1 MSGRSQTAK
10 NDETFRKTARNLDK
24 TTENAETTPADETR
38 STRTP
43 SRWRKPLVLYAAT
56 WATTTF
62 VGFVFYGGGSWLG
75 AALFSVPLMII
86 LTAHELGHY
95 WQTRR
100 YNIPAS
106 PPFFIPFPLPPFG
119 TLGALIRMSGRVP
132 NAKALFD
139 VGVSGPLAG
148 FAATLVFLAVG
159 LANSTLVE
167 AKPTVGE
174 ALVFGEPL
182 LFRWASLLFFDRSDP
197 TQILTMHPT
206 AAAAWVGLFL
216 TTLNLAPLGQLD
228 GGHVLYALLRR
239 RAVYFST
246 ALFIAAAGAVFFFER
261 WNWLAALFL
270 IALFGIEHPPTAD
283 DSTRLGPLRTAIGW
297 GTLALVAVGFTPNP
311 VDVESGAPE
320 TEESV
325 VFRNEPS
332 ERTPTVDFFGAGAN
346 FRDETGERAKSWNV
360 FNENSTKTP
369 C

>member
-1 MSGRSQTAK
+1 M
-10 NDETFRKTARNLDK
+10 DK
-24 TTENAETTPADETR
+24 TTENAGTTNVNETR
-38 STRTP
+38 SKLTAA
-43 SRWRKPLVLYAAT
+43 RWRKSFVLYAAT

-100 YNIPAS
+100 YNIPSS

-132 NAKALFD
+132 SAKALFD

-148 FAATLVFLAVG
+148 FAATLVFLTIG
-159 LANSTLVE
+159 LANSTLVDAE
-167 AKPTVGE
+167 PAAGE
-174 ALVFGEPL
+174 TLVFGEPL
-182 LFRWASLLFFDRSDP
+182 LFRWFSLLFFDRSEP
-197 TQILTMHPT
+197 TQVLTMHPT

-216 TTLNLAPLGQLD
+216 TTLNLFPMGQLD

-246 ALFIAAAGAVFFFER
+246 TLFIAAAGAVFFFER
-261 WNWLAALFL
+261 WNWLLMLFL
-270 IALFGIEHPPTAD
+270 IAFFGLEHPPTAD
-283 DSTRLGPLRTAIGW
+283 DSTRLGPLRTALGW
-297 GTLALVAVGFTPNP
+297 GTLALVAIGFTPNP
-311 VDVESGAPE
+311 VDVESGASE
-320 TEESV
+320 TETSV
-325 VFRNEPS
+325 FYRNETT
-332 ERTPTVDFFGAGAN
+332 ERERNAVWGATKTL
-346 FRDETGERAKSWNV
+346 FRDKSDERSKSWDV
-360 FNENSTKTP
+360 FNENSAKTT

>member
-1 MSGRSQTAK
+1 M
-10 NDETFRKTARNLDK
+10 DK
-24 TTENAETTPADETR
+24 TTINAGTTNGDEAR
-38 STRTP
+38 EKRLA

-75 AALFSVPLMII
+75 AALFSVPLMVI

-159 LANSTLVE
+159 LANSTLVDAE
-167 AKPTVGE
+167 PAAGE

-182 LFRWASLLFFDRSDP
+182 LFRWASFLFFDRSDP
-197 TQILTMHPT
+197 TRILTMHPT

-216 TTLNLAPLGQLD
+216 TTLNLFPLGQLD

-246 ALFIAAAGAVFFFER
+246 ALFVAAAGAVFLFER
-261 WNWLAALFL
+261 WNWLVMLFL
-270 IALFGIEHPPTAD
+270 IALFGLEHPPTAD

-297 GTLALVAVGFTPNP
+297 GTLALVAIGFTPNP
-311 VDVESGAPE
+311 VDVESVSSEAEKSVFFRKEGAERAPDADGE
-320 TEESV
+320 TQEAS
-325 VFRNEPS
+325 FR
-332 ERTPTVDFFGAGAN
+332 AN
-346 FRDETGERAKSWNV
+346 FRDKRGELAKSWNV
-360 FNENSTKTP
+360 FNENSAKTP

>member
-1 MSGRSQTAK
+1 M
-10 NDETFRKTARNLDK
+10 DK
-24 TTENAETTPADETR
+24 TTENAETTNADEAR
-38 STRTP
+38 EERLA

-75 AALFSVPLMII
+75 AVLFSVPLMII

-159 LANSTLVE
+159 LANSTLVDAE
-167 AKPTVGE
+167 PAAGE

-182 LFRWASLLFFDRSDP
+182 LFRWTSLLFFERSDP
-197 TQILTMHPT
+197 TQVLTMHPT

-216 TTLNLAPLGQLD
+216 TTLNLFPMGQLD

-246 ALFIAAAGAVFFFER
+246 ALFIAAAGAVFLFER
-261 WNWLAALFL
+261 WNWLAMLFL
-270 IALFGIEHPPTAD
+270 IALFGLEHPPTAD

-297 GTLALVAVGFTPNP
+297 GALALVAIGFTPNP
-311 VDVESGAPE
+311 IDVESEPPE
-320 TEESV
+320 AEKSVFFRKEKTERATDADLGTQE
-325 VFRNEPS
+325 
-332 ERTPTVDFFGAGAN
+332 AN
-346 FRDETGERAKSWNV
+346 FRDERGKRAKSWGV
-360 FNENSTKTP
+360 FNENSTKTT

>member
-1 MSGRSQTAK
+1 M
-10 NDETFRKTARNLDK
+10 DK
-24 TTENAETTPADETR
+24 TTENAGTTNADKAREKQAAA
-38 STRTP
+38 
-43 SRWRKPLVLYAAT
+43 RWRKPLVLYAAT

-62 VGFVFYGGGSWLG
+62 VGFFFYGGCSWLG
-75 AALFSVPLMII
+75 AAFFSVPLMII

-159 LANSTLVE
+159 LANSTLVDAE
-167 AKPTVGE
+167 PATGE
-174 ALVFGEPL
+174 TLVFGEPL
-182 LFRWASLLFFDRSDP
+182 LFRWAFLLFFDRSEP
-197 TQILTMHPT
+197 TRVLTMHPT

-216 TTLNLAPLGQLD
+216 TTLNLLPMGQLD

-246 ALFIAAAGAVFFFER
+246 ALFIAAAGAVFLFER
-261 WNWLAALFL
+261 WNWLAMLFL
-270 IALFGIEHPPTAD
+270 IAFFGLEHPPTAD
-283 DSTRLGPLRTAIGW
+283 DSTRLGALRTAIGW
-297 GTLALVAVGFTPNP
+297 GTLALVAIGFTPNP
-311 VDVESGAPE
+311 VDVESGAAE
-320 TEESV
+320 TEKSV
-325 VFRNEPS
+325 FYRNEAP
-332 ERTPTVDFFGAGAN
+332 ERTPTVDFLGLGAN
-346 FRDETGERAKSWNV
+346 FRDERGERAKSWNV
-360 FNENSTKTP
+360 FNENSAKTP

>member
-1 MSGRSQTAK
+1 MT
-10 NDETFRKTARNLDK
+10 K
-24 TTENAETTPADETR
+24 TTENAGTTNANEAR
-38 STRTP
+38 STQTAA
-43 SRWRKPLVLYAAT
+43 RWRKPLVLYAAT

-62 VGFVFYGGGSWLG
+62 VGFVFYGGGSWPSAL
-75 AALFSVPLMII
+75 LFSVPLMII
-86 LTAHELGHY
+86 LTAHEWGHY

-148 FAATLVFLAVG
+148 LAATLVFLAVG
-159 LANSTLVE
+159 LANSTMVD
-167 AKPTVGE
+167 AQPAGE

-197 TQILTMHPT
+197 SQVLTMHPT

-216 TTLNLAPLGQLD
+216 TTLNLFPMGQLD

-246 ALFIAAAGAVFFFER
+246 SLFIAAAGAVFLFER

-270 IALFGIEHPPTAD
+270 IALFGLEHPPTVD

-297 GTLALVAVGFTPNP
+297 GTLALVAIGFTPTP
-311 VDVESGAPE
+311 VDVESGAPS
-320 TEESV
+320 TEQSV
-325 VFRNEPS
+325 FFRIEPLERAANADFCATRAVFRDKS
-332 ERTPTVDFFGAGAN
+332 
-346 FRDETGERAKSWNV
+346 GERAKS
-360 FNENSTKTP
+360 
-369 C
+369 

>member
-1 MSGRSQTAK
+1 
-10 NDETFRKTARNLDK
+10 LDK
-24 TTENAETTPADETR
+24 TTENAGAANADKTR
-38 STRTP
+38 STPT
-43 SRWRKPLVLYAAT
+43 RWRKPLLLYAAT

-62 VGFVFYGGGSWLG
+62 VGFIFYGGGSWLS
-75 AALFSVPLMII
+75 AAFFSVPLMII

-100 YNIPAS
+100 YNIPSS

-159 LANSTLVE
+159 LANSTLVDAE
-167 AKPTVGE
+167 PAGE

-197 TQILTMHPT
+197 TRVLTMHPT

-216 TTLNLAPLGQLD
+216 TTLNLFPMGQLD

-246 ALFIAAAGAVFFFER
+246 TLFIAATGAVFLFER
-261 WNWLAALFL
+261 WNWLVMLFL
-270 IALFGIEHPPTAD
+270 IAFFGLEHPPTAD

-297 GTLALVAVGFTPNP
+297 GTLALVAIGFTPNP
-311 VDVESGAPE
+311 VDVERETPE
-320 TEESV
+320 TEKSVFLLNESW
-325 VFRNEPS
+325 
-332 ERTPTVDFFGAGAN
+332 ERATDADFFAVKMN
-346 FRDETGERAKSWNV
+346 FGDERSERAKSWNV
-360 FNENSTKTP
+360 FNENSTKKA

>member
-1 MSGRSQTAK
+1 M
-10 NDETFRKTARNLDK
+10 DK
-24 TTENAETTPADETR
+24 TTENASAANADKTR
-38 STRTP
+38 STPT
-43 SRWRKPLVLYAAT
+43 RWRKPLLLYAAT

-62 VGFVFYGGGSWLG
+62 VGFIFYGGGSWLS
-75 AALFSVPLMII
+75 AAFFSVPLMII

-100 YNIPAS
+100 YNIPSS

-159 LANSTLVE
+159 LANSTLVDAE
-167 AKPTVGE
+167 PAGE

-197 TQILTMHPT
+197 TRILTMHPT

-216 TTLNLAPLGQLD
+216 TTLNLLPMGQLD

-246 ALFIAAAGAVFFFER
+246 TLFIAATASVFFFER
-261 WNWLAALFL
+261 WNWLAMLFL
-270 IALFGIEHPPTAD
+270 IALFGLEHPPTAD

-297 GTLALVAVGFTPNP
+297 GTLALVAIGFTPNP

-320 TEESV
+320 TERSV
-325 VFRNEPS
+325 FFRDEPS
-332 ERTPTVDFFGAGAN
+332 EARAEVDFCATMPF
-346 FRDETGERAKSWNV
+346 FQRKSDERTKS
-360 FNENSTKTP
+360 
-369 C
+369 

>member
-1 MSGRSQTAK
+1 M
-10 NDETFRKTARNLDK
+10 NK
-24 TTENAETTPADETR
+24 TTENAGTTVVNAAREKR
-38 STRTP
+38 SP

-62 VGFVFYGGGSWLG
+62 VGLVFYGGGSWLG
-75 AALFSVPLMII
+75 AAFFSVPLMII

-106 PPFFIPFPLPPFG
+106 PPFFIPLPLPPFG

-132 NAKALFD
+132 NARALFD

-159 LANSTLVE
+159 LANSTLVD
-167 AKPTVGE
+167 AAPTGDE

-197 TQILTMHPT
+197 TRILTMHPT

-216 TTLNLAPLGQLD
+216 TTLNLLPLGQLD

-246 ALFIAAAGAVFFFER
+246 TLFVAAASAVFVFER
-261 WNWLAALFL
+261 WNWLAMLFL
-270 IALFGIEHPPTAD
+270 VALFGLEHPPTAD

-297 GTLALVAVGFTPNP
+297 GTLALVAIGFTPNP
-311 VDVESGAPE
+311 IDVESGTPQ
-320 TEESV
+320 TDESV
-325 VFRNEPS
+325 FFP
-332 ERTPTVDFFGAGAN
+332 ERTGRAFVGRRFLRVDGALG
-346 FRDETGERAKSWNV
+346 GERRERLKSWGV
-360 FNENSTKTP
+360 FNENSAKTP

>member
-1 MSGRSQTAK
+1 M
-10 NDETFRKTARNLDK
+10 DK
-24 TTENAETTPADETR
+24 TTENAETTTANGAR
-38 STRTP
+38 STPT
-43 SRWRKPLVLYAAT
+43 SSYWRKPLVLYAAT

-62 VGFVFYGGGSWLG
+62 VGLVFYGGGSWLG
-75 AALFSVPLMII
+75 AAFFSVPLMII

-119 TLGALIRMSGRVP
+119 TLGALIRMNGRVP

-148 FAATLVFLAVG
+148 FAATLVFLAIG
-159 LANSTLVE
+159 LANSTLVDAE
-167 AKPTVGE
+167 TAAGE
-174 ALVFGEPL
+174 ALVFGEPP
-182 LFRWASLLFFDRSDP
+182 LFRWVSLLFFDRSDP
-197 TQILTMHPT
+197 TRVLTMHPT

-216 TTLNLAPLGQLD
+216 TTLNLFPMGQLD

-246 ALFIAAAGAVFFFER
+246 ALFIAAAGAVFVFER
-261 WNWLAALFL
+261 WNWLVMLFL
-270 IALFGIEHPPTAD
+270 IALFGVEHPPTAD

-297 GTLALVAVGFTPNP
+297 SALALVAIGFTPNP
-311 VDVESGAPE
+311 VGVESGAPE
-320 TEESV
+320 SEESV
-325 VFRNEPS
+325 FFRNEGA
-332 ERTPTVDFFGAGAN
+332 ERAPETDFLTRGTN
-346 FRDETGERAKSWNV
+346 FRDESGERAKSWNV
-360 FNENSTKTP
+360 FNENSAKTP

>member
-1 MSGRSQTAK
+1 M
-10 NDETFRKTARNLDK
+10 DK
-24 TTENAETTPADETR
+24 TTENAGATNAKEER
-38 STRTP
+38 ENRGP

-62 VGFVFYGGGSWLG
+62 VGLVFYGGGSWLG
-75 AALFSVPLMII
+75 AVLFSVPLMVI

-100 YNIPAS
+100 YNILSS

-119 TLGALIRMSGRVP
+119 TLGALIRMNGRVP
-132 NAKALFD
+132 SARALFD

-148 FAATLVFLAVG
+148 LAATLVFLAVG
-159 LANSTLVE
+159 LANSTLVDAE
-167 AKPTVGE
+167 PATGE

-197 TQILTMHPT
+197 TQVLTMHPT

-216 TTLNLAPLGQLD
+216 TTLNLLPMGQLD

-246 ALFIAAAGAVFFFER
+246 ALFIAAAGAVFLFER
-261 WNWLAALFL
+261 WNWLAMLFL
-270 IALFGIEHPPTAD
+270 IALFGLEHPPTAD

-297 GTLALVAVGFTPNP
+297 GTLALVAIGFTPNP
-311 VDVESGAPE
+311 VDVESGAPK
-320 TEESV
+320 TEGSV
-325 VFRNEPS
+325 FFRNESAEQATDAGFCATPALFQDKKI
-332 ERTPTVDFFGAGAN
+332 ERS
-346 FRDETGERAKSWNV
+346 KSWDV
-360 FNENSTKTP
+360 FNENLAKTP

>member
-1 MSGRSQTAK
+1 M
-10 NDETFRKTARNLDK
+10 DK
-24 TTENAETTPADETR
+24 TTENAGATVADEAREKR
-38 STRTP
+38 SP
-43 SRWRKPLVLYAAT
+43 SRWRKPFFLYLAT

-132 NAKALFD
+132 SAKALFD

-148 FAATLVFLAVG
+148 FAATLVFLTVG
-159 LANSTLVE
+159 LANSTLVDAE
-167 AKPTVGE
+167 SASGE

-197 TQILTMHPT
+197 TRILTMHPT

-216 TTLNLAPLGQLD
+216 TTLNLFPMGQLD

-246 ALFIAAAGAVFFFER
+246 ALFIAAAGAVFLFER
-261 WNWLAALFL
+261 WNWLLMLFL
-270 IALFGIEHPPTAD
+270 VALFGVEHPPTAD

-297 GTLALVAVGFTPNP
+297 AALAVVAIGFTPNP
-311 VDVESGAPE
+311 VDVKSGASE
-320 TEESV
+320 TEKSV
-325 VFRNEPS
+325 FFRNEPPECATVAVLARDDGAFS
-332 ERTPTVDFFGAGAN
+332 ERKG
-346 FRDETGERAKSWNV
+346 RTGEKLER
-360 FNENSTKTP
+360 F
-369 C
+369 

>member
-1 MSGRSQTAK
+1 M
-10 NDETFRKTARNLDK
+10 DK
-24 TTENAETTPADETR
+24 TTENAETTTADEAR
-38 STRTP
+38 EKRTP
-43 SRWRKPLVLYAAT
+43 SRWRKPLLLYAAT

-100 YNIPAS
+100 YDIPSS

-148 FAATLVFLAVG
+148 FAATLVFLAIG
-159 LANSTLVE
+159 LANSTLVD
-167 AKPTVGE
+167 ARPATGE
-174 ALVFGEPL
+174 TLVFGEPL

-197 TQILTMHPT
+197 TQVLTMHPT

-216 TTLNLAPLGQLD
+216 TTLNLFPMGQLD

-246 ALFIAAAGAVFFFER
+246 ALFIAAAGAVFLFER
-261 WNWLAALFL
+261 WNWLVMLFL
-270 IALFGIEHPPTAD
+270 IAFFGLEHPPTAD

-297 GTLALVAVGFTPNP
+297 GTLALVAIGFTPNP
-311 VDVESGAPE
+311 VDVESVAPDSE
-320 TEESV
+320 KSV
-325 VFRNEPS
+325 FFRNEPS
-332 ERTPTVDFFGAGAN
+332 ERAAVADLGARSGNFGN
-346 FRDETGERAKSWNV
+346 ERSEQRKS
-360 FNENSTKTP
+360 
-369 C
+369 